1 MRINWGSEIRSGNCS
16 LVNIVPSYSRETLH
30 IYTRCASLND
40 THFLHIL
47 SIFRAIYR
55 SQSKRKRYLA
65 LASIYGV
72 IYVHPEKSW
81 SVAQPLCIP
90 SMRKDDNQKASGL
103 MNTAGGVRVANKVK
117 TLFLQQPCHSRRVSI
132 VFQMYS
138 FYVGSGR
145 YYIFRRVWEAR
156 ITLVPSEPTTDTALS
171 SSQRRYSWFVK

>member
-1 MRINWGSEIRSGNCS
+1 MRINWGSEIRSGNC
-16 LVNIVPSYSRETLH
+16 LFARQH
-30 IYTRCASLND
+30 CAQLFKRNSPHLYQVRND
-40 THFLHIL
+40 TRFLHIL
-47 SIFRAIYR
+47 SISRAIYR
-55 SQSKRKRYLA
+55 YQSKRKRYLA

-81 SVAQPLCIP
+81 SV
-90 SMRKDDNQKASGL
+90 RKGDNPKASGL

-156 ITLVPSEPTTDTALS
+156 ITQVPSEPTTETALS